1 VAVPASILVAFAMIV
16 RAVETMTRF
25 VPVSMHR
32 HLEEEA
38 DVYDLCFVK
47 VWSQLLAGL
56 AVTVLPI
63 MCAAAKSTSFFFHGD
78 RAYSASSKTVQFVG
92 TASA

>member
-1 VAVPASILVAFAMIV
+1 MIV

-47 VWSQLLAGL
+47 VPSQLLAERPGGNCISSYHVR
-56 AVTVLPI
+56 AVIALFSHDIPF
-63 MCAAAKSTSFFFHGD
+63 SL
-78 RAYSASSKTVQFVG
+78 
-92 TASA
+92 